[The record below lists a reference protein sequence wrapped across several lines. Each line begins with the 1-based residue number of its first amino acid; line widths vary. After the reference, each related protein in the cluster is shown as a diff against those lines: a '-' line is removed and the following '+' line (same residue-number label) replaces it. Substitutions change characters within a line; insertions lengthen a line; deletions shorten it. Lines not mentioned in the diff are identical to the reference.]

1 MALIDQTTGM
11 RNFWKMILLVGL
23 AGWMMLPAQAD
34 EFKLTNGEVIKG
46 RTAGPNEDG
55 LIIALEVGGF
65 SERIPWA
72 RFSQETLKALAKDSK
87 IKPHVEPFIE
97 ISLEVKM
104 KRAARE
110 RAKNQY
116 TLRYDPKVVRPE
128 GGGGFF
134 AGLTSPLGLLLLGVL
149 YLANLFA
156 AWEIALFRRR
166 SAAMVCGASAIL
178 PVLGP
183 LVFLGLPP
191 PGAGVEAE
199 AAPAVTEDTSTGGTG
214 APPPGGGALSIS
226 RPKSGSGA
234 ALQPATYRRGEVT
247 MNRRFFETKFP
258 GFFRVV
264 LGEAEKDFVIVF
276 RTNRDEHI
284 ARRIARITANDLH
297 IQLNTGPEVSLS
309 FNEIREV
316 QLREKQANE

>member
-1 MALIDQTTGM
+1 MALIDQRIGM
-11 RNFWKMILLVGL
+11 RNFWNMIMVVGL
-23 AGWMMLPAQAD
+23 ASWMLLPAQAA
-34 EFKLTNGEVIKG
+34 EFKLNNGEVFKG
-46 RTAGPNEDG
+46 RAAGPNEDG
-55 LIIALEVGGF
+55 LIIALDVGGF

-72 RFSQETLKALAKDSK
+72 RFSQETLRVLAADAK

-97 ISLEVKM
+97 IPMEIKI

-110 RAKNQY
+110 REKNQY
-116 TLRYDPKVVRPE
+116 TLRYEPKVSRPE
-128 GGGGFF
+128 GITGFF
-134 AGLTSPLGLLLLGVL
+134 SGLTSPFGLLLLGL
-149 YLANLFA
+149 IYLANLFA

-166 SAAMVCGASAIL
+166 SAGIVCGASAIL

-183 LVFLGLPP
+183 LLFLGLPA
-191 PGAGVEAE
+191 PGARAEAE
-199 AAPAVTEDTSTGGTG
+199 AAPAVIEDTSTGGTG
-214 APPPGGGALSIS
+214 APVPGGGSLSIS
-226 RPKSGSGA
+226 RPKSSGTT

-264 LGEAEKDFVIVF
+264 LGEAEKDCVIVF

-297 IQLNTGPEVSLS
+297 IQVITGQEVSMS
-309 FNEIREV
+309 FDEIREV
-316 QLREKQANE
+316 QLREKQGNE